1 MLGKK
6 LLDKALKIVN
16 QRGNNY
22 GDINKAHED
31 IAKGWSV
38 ILGVNITK
46 EQVSLCMDWLK
57 TVRLKS
63 NPNHYDSLVDKV
75 GYAITYSETIKG
87 NKKWQI
93 FIL

>member
-6 LLDKALKIVN
+6 LLDEALKIVN

-63 NPNHYDSLVDKV
+63 NPNHHDSLVDKV

-87 NKKWQI
+87 NKK
-93 FIL
+93 